1 MTARELALGNMRE
14 LFRQFM
20 SVLILEKTRLE
31 ENNIFIDPR
40 ISFTEIDRYFFTGCA
55 CAFFQIAV
63 DTYTDLT
70 YDPDEWLTEQ
80 TP

>member
-1 MTARELALGNMRE
+1 MYGQHARTVPAVYVGVD
-14 LFRQFM
+14 
-20 SVLILEKTRLE
+20 SGKTKLE

-63 DTYTDLT
+63 DTYTDLS
-70 YDPDEWLTEQ
+70 YNPEEWLTQ
-80 TP
+80 DPTI